1 MKNLEEFIEKYP
13 VDSQIDKTKTTA
25 EWLEAKCEAL
35 QLKIK

>member
-1 MKNLEEFIEKYP
+1 MENLEEIIDKYP
-13 VDSQIDKTKTTA
+13 LDSQAKKTKSTV